1 MAIMVD
7 TTLYDNRRM
16 RLIGA
21 VCPRKV
27 VSEFVA
33 TSIVVLNI
41 AKLRRVLI
49 YSTPRNTPTP
59 FNAFWIAAL
68 TNFAWTAAK
77 TNSWALAP
85 AFLTHHEIN
94 TADQGVL
101 TPGKLSPRACQYRL
115 ICAES
120 SGSLSLYS

>member
-49 YSTPRNTPTP
+49 YFNSAKHSNSLQRVLDRRLNELRATLPQPPRRRSHAISDHRP
-59 FNAFWIAAL
+59 
-68 TNFAWTAAK
+68 
-77 TNSWALAP
+77 
-85 AFLTHHEIN
+85 
-94 TADQGVL
+94 
-101 TPGKLSPRACQYRL
+101 
-115 ICAES
+115 
-120 SGSLSLYS
+120 

>member
-49 YSTPRNTPTP
+49 YFNSAKHSNSLQRVLDRRLDELRMDSSKNKLLGTRSRFFNTP
-59 FNAFWIAAL
+59 
-68 TNFAWTAAK
+68 
-77 TNSWALAP
+77 
-85 AFLTHHEIN
+85 
-94 TADQGVL
+94 
-101 TPGKLSPRACQYRL
+101 
-115 ICAES
+115 
-120 SGSLSLYS
+120 